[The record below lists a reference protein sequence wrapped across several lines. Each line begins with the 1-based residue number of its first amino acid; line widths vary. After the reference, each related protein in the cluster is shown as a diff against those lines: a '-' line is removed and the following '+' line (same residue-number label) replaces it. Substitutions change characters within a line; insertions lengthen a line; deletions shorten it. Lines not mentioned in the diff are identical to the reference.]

1 MAGQRQ
7 RENQQVLSEMKS
19 AQTGSPRRATI
30 LSNSAIATVTHRQQ
44 PESIFPIEV
53 MVKKVIKKMKAM
65 AKKYVVVILIP
76 VVLQGLGQVLIMATM
91 VGKT

>member
-1 MAGQRQ
+1 
-7 RENQQVLSEMKS
+7 V
-19 AQTGSPRRATI
+19 
-30 LSNSAIATVTHRQQ
+30 V
-44 PESIFPIEV
+44 
-53 MVKKVIKKMKAM
+53 VKKVIKKMKAM